1 MGTRSRT
8 LKYLPGHQLRF
19 GIAAVSR
26 DPATGDVEEA
36 VCLFCK
42 HFGREQRADK
52 KRKSASTVKYFR
64 DSFRPD
70 QYTQHHQ
77 LQHPTQWTKYKD
89 ASDGER
95 RSFFPLMK
103 TEESTITTPDSS
115 NTADMVLIPTMQER
129 GRCFDVKA
137 SIVEVVAVLAV
148 GLGPVEPTVQTR
160 DRLVYEYM
168 THHNYEGEQPSN
180 CPRWSPP
187 PNTFESCY
195 VSPFIARQKIIS
207 STMQFFAAPKDS
219 LVAAALEASMRS
231 VRLCNDNANAF
242 SLEEHQRWCA
252 ERVKERVVLKVSAPE
267 ARGSYLQ
274 KHTTY
279 LVTQESHQEG
289 VRRRFRD
296 FEWLHVVLHAR
307 YVGLLIPSLPEKTTT
322 AAVLKSNAFMQSRMR
337 RLQRFLND
345 IIQSPYLRSDAAVAR
360 FLGEPGD
367 EATWEAMRKSTAVMD
382 NAGEGHM
389 RWLQRI
395 MCEHIASSP
404 ETEISVFK
412 RHVEQRER
420 MLGEL
425 AACAKRLADRS
436 AAMAKDVNTLHAIFA
451 GWQLAETGTGSFETR
466 NDGPLVALLD
476 KSTATI
482 SGWSQVESFQPA
494 IYELLLLENVKY
506 MLHQATAMKQM
517 LIERERAVAGE
528 SSPEQKPSPPSSESS
543 TSPPTSGFSVA
554 SFTSAA
560 SRFMSA
566 VEPPSLSIEEQ
577 QRRAHHV
584 SELITRALMA
594 EEMQRFRVETTK
606 ELENIM
612 NHFSCAEAQLS
623 KRSSSVWRDYL
634 KRSPTDP
641 QALAQS
647 TKELLDSASTTCTSP
662 SPSAADA
669 F

>member
-1 MGTRSRT
+1 
-8 LKYLPGHQLRF
+8 
-19 GIAAVSR
+19 
-26 DPATGDVEEA
+26 
-36 VCLFCK
+36 
-42 HFGREQRADK
+42 
-52 KRKSASTVKYFR
+52 
-64 DSFRPD
+64 
-70 QYTQHHQ
+70 
-77 LQHPTQWTKYKD
+77 
-89 ASDGER
+89 
-95 RSFFPLMK
+95 
-103 TEESTITTPDSS
+103 
-115 NTADMVLIPTMQER
+115 
-129 GRCFDVKA
+129 
-137 SIVEVVAVLAV
+137 
-148 GLGPVEPTVQTR
+148 
-160 DRLVYEYM
+160 
-168 THHNYEGEQPSN
+168 
-180 CPRWSPP
+180 
-187 PNTFESCY
+187 
-195 VSPFIARQKIIS
+195 
-207 STMQFFAAPKDS
+207 MQFFATSKDS

-231 VRLCNDNANAF
+231 VRLCNANANTF
-242 SLEEHQRWCA
+242 NIDEHQRWCA
-252 ERVKERVVLKVSAPE
+252 DSVKDRVVLKVSAPE

-296 FEWLHVVLHAR
+296 FEWLHVVLRTR
-307 YVGLLIPSLPEKTTT
+307 YVGLLIPPLPEKTTT
-322 AAVLKSNAFMQSRMR
+322 AAVLKTNAFMQSRMR
-337 RLQRFLND
+337 GLQRFLNG
-345 IIQSPYLRSDAAVAR
+345 IMQSPYLRSDAAVAS
-360 FLGEPGD
+360 FLSEPGD
-367 EATWEAMRKSTAVMD
+367 ETTWETMKKSTAVMD

-404 ETEISVFK
+404 ENEISVFK

-420 MLGEL
+420 LLNEL

-436 AAMAKDVNTLHAIFA
+436 AAMAMDVSTLHALFA
-451 GWQLAETGTGSFETR
+451 GWQLAETGAETR

-482 SGWSQVESFQPA
+482 SGWSQVECFQPA
-494 IYELLLLENVKY
+494 IYELLLLENIKY
-506 MLHQATAMKQM
+506 MLSQATAMKQM
-517 LIERERAVAGE
+517 LMERERAVAGE
-528 SSPEQKPSPPSSESS
+528 SSPSPPQTVSPS
-543 TSPPTSGFSVA
+543 SPPTSGFSVA

-577 QRRAHHV
+577 QRRAHHI

-623 KRSSSVWRDYL
+623 KRSGSVWREYL
-634 KRSPTDP
+634 KTTPTDP

-647 TKELLDSASTTCTSP
+647 TKELLDSASTTCIPS
-662 SPSAADA
+662 SPSAAEA